1 MAIDR
6 YSIVKEILFSQKNTL
21 KFTEEDEKLVLKLWD
36 AYWKKKKGDL
46 RGDPSV
52 LAASVLWRYSSDNY
66 LWEYDKNWTQKKL
79 AELLNVRGKTI
90 GNNASE
96 IMKILKINYFDDR
109 FCRKSVAEKNPMK
122 NMAVLP
128 SGFILPREMAEEK
141 GLPFAPLKK
150 DKEDYYYDGCD
161 WLESNNE
168 KKAIY
173 YFKKA
178 LEIDDEYVEAWNGL
192 GIAYW
197 FDNYG
202 KAKEHILKAYDLTVK
217 KFKRQWLNKLSW
229 RILENRQYLRAI
241 HYYGLVLWRDGK
253 TEEAIEKF
261 KLLLKLNP
269 NDNQGAR
276 YLVAALYKGLAWEE
290 MEEYEDNK
298 DKEEKLLEEQ
308 NEKHQFWEW
317 KEK

>member
-1 MAIDR
+1 MTVDR
-6 YSIVKEILFSQKNTL
+6 YSAVKEILFSQKDTL

-66 LWEYDKNWTQKKL
+66 LWEHDKNWTQKRL
-79 AELLNVRGKTI
+79 AEILNVRGKTI

-109 FCRKSVAEKNPMK
+109 FCRKSIAESNPLK
-122 NMAVLP
+122 SMAVLP

-141 GLPFAPLKK
+141 SLPFAPLKK

-173 YFKKA
+173 CFKKS

-192 GIAYW
+192 GTTYW
-197 FDNYG
+197 FDNFE
-202 KAKEHILKAYDLTVK
+202 KAKEHIMKAYDLTVK
-217 KFKRQWLNKLSW
+217 KFKGQWLNKLPW
-229 RILENRQYLRAI
+229 GILENRQYLRTI
-241 HYYGLVLWRDGK
+241 HYYGLVLWREGQN
-253 TEEAIEKF
+253 TEAMDKF

-276 YLVAALYKGLAWEE
+276 YLVAALYKGITWEE
-290 MEEYEDNK
+290 MEEYEDDM

-308 NEKHQFWEW
+308 NKKHKFWEW
-317 KEK
+317 KEE